1 MADRDPPPSDRV
13 LLVEGQDDKHVVLH
27 FCMRNKIGMR
37 NESMLA
43 FDISDKDGIDPL
55 LDSISPEIKV
65 SGRKSV
71 GILVDAND
79 EPANRWQSIGSRLQ
93 QFDLHLPE
101 APGPNGTV
109 LSAVSPAVPRIGIW
123 LWPDNQC
130 PGELEDFVKT
140 MIPSKDP
147 VWPRS
152 EAYIDCIPGSDR
164 KFLQGKEV
172 KAKIYAWLATTETP
186 GRMGTAIKARLL
198 DVDGP
203 LALKFADWLRRL
215 FA

>member
-1 MADRDPPPSDRV
+1 MVDRDLPPSDRV

-27 FCMRNKIGMR
+27 LCRR
-37 NESMLA
+37 NESMPT
-43 FDISDKDGIDPL
+43 FCIKDKDGIVQL

-65 SGRKSV
+65 SGRKSL

-79 EPANRWQSIGSRLQ
+79 EPANRWKVIRNRLQ
-93 QFDLHLPE
+93 RLDLHLPE
-101 APGPNGTV
+101 ESDLDGTI

-123 LWPDNQC
+123 LWPDNRY

-140 MIPSKDP
+140 LIPSEDP

-152 EAYIDCIPGSDR
+152 EEYIDRIPEPDR
-164 KFLQGKEV
+164 KFPPGKEM
-172 KAKIYAWLATTETP
+172 KARIYAWLATTETP
-186 GRMGTAIKARLL
+186 GRMGTAIGAQML

>member
-1 MADRDPPPSDRV
+1 MADRELPSSDRV

-27 FCMRNKIGMR
+27 LCRR
-37 NESMLA
+37 SESMPT
-43 FDISDKDGIDPL
+43 FCISDKDGIARL

-79 EPANRWQSIGSRLQ
+79 EPENRWKAIRSRFQ
-93 QFDLHLPE
+93 QLDLHLPE
-101 APGPNGTV
+101 EPEPNGTI
-109 LSAVSPAVPRIGIW
+109 LSAVPPAVPRIGIW

-130 PGELEDFVKT
+130 PGELEDFVKS

-152 EAYIDCIPGSDR
+152 EEYIDRIPEPDR
-164 KFLQGKEV
+164 KFLPGKEM
-172 KAKIYAWLATTETP
+172 KAKIYAWLATTKTP
-186 GRMGTAIKARLL
+186 GRMGTAIKAKML
-198 DVDGP
+198 DADGP
-203 LALKFADWLRRL
+203 LALKFTDWLRRL
-215 FA
+215 FT

>member
-1 MADRDPPPSDRV
+1 MTDQDLLPSGRK
-13 LLVEGQDDKHVVLH
+13 LLVEGQDDKHVVRHLCH
-27 FCMRNKIGMR
+27 RS
-37 NESMLA
+37 ESMPT
-43 FDISDKDGIDPL
+43 FCIEDKGGIVPL
-55 LDSISPEIKV
+55 LDSISLEIKAP
-65 SGRKSV
+65 GRKSL

-79 EPANRWQSIGSRLQ
+79 EPANRWQAVRDRLQ
-93 QFDLHLPE
+93 RLELHPPEEPEPDGTILP
-101 APGPNGTV
+101 
-109 LSAVSPAVPRIGIW
+109 AVSSNVPRIGVW
-123 LWPDNQC
+123 LWPDNRR

-152 EAYIDCIPGSDR
+152 EAYVDCIPEPDR
-164 KFLQGKEV
+164 KFPPSKEM
-172 KAKIYAWLATTETP
+172 KAKICAWLATAETP
-186 GRMGTAIKARLL
+186 GRRLGTAIGAKML

>member
-1 MADRDPPPSDRV
+1 MADRDLPPSDRV

-27 FCMRNKIGMR
+27 LCRR
-37 NESMLA
+37 NESMPA
-43 FDISDKDGIDPL
+43 FFISDKDGIDPL

-65 SGRKSV
+65 SGRKSL

-79 EPANRWQSIGSRLQ
+79 EPANRWKAVRSRLQ
-93 QFDLHLPE
+93 KFDLYLPE
-101 APGPNGTV
+101 EPDLDGTI
-109 LSAVSPAVPRIGIW
+109 LFAVSPAVPRLGIW

-130 PGELEDFVKT
+130 PGELEDFVQT

-152 EAYIDCIPGSDR
+152 EEYIDRIPEPDR
-164 KFLQGKEV
+164 KFPPGKEM
-172 KAKIYAWLATTETP
+172 KAKIYAWLATTETS
-186 GRMGTAIKARLL
+186 GRMGTAIGAQML

>member
-1 MADRDPPPSDRV
+1 MADRDLPPSDRV

-27 FCMRNKIGMR
+27 LRMRD
-37 NESMLA
+37 ESMPS
-43 FDISDKDGIDPL
+43 FDISDKDGIDRL
-55 LDSISPEIKV
+55 LDSVSPEIKAP
-65 SGRKSV
+65 GRKSV

-79 EPANRWQSIGSRLQ
+79 EPANRWKAIRSRLQ
-93 QFDLHLPE
+93 QFKLNRPLPE
-101 APGPNGTV
+101 EPEPDGTILCV
-109 LSAVSPAVPRIGIW
+109 VSPAVRIGIW
-123 LWPDNQC
+123 LWPDNRR
-130 PGELEDFVKT
+130 PGELEEFVKM

-152 EAYIDCIPGSDR
+152 EAYIDHIPKTDR
-164 KFLQGKEV
+164 KFPPGKEM

-186 GRMGTAIKARLL
+186 GRMGTAIKAQML

>member
-1 MADRDPPPSDRV
+1 MADRDLPPSDRV

-27 FCMRNKIGMR
+27 LRMRD
-37 NESMLA
+37 ESMPS
-43 FDISDKDGIDPL
+43 FDISDKDGIDQL
-55 LDSISPEIKV
+55 LDSVSPEIKAP
-65 SGRKSV
+65 GRKSV

-79 EPANRWQSIGSRLQ
+79 EPANRWKAVRSRLQ
-93 QFDLHLPE
+93 QLDLHLPE
-101 APGPNGTV
+101 EPEPNGTI
-109 LSAVSPAVPRIGIW
+109 LSAVPPAIPRIGIW

-130 PGELEDFVKT
+130 PGELEDFVQT

-152 EAYIDCIPGSDR
+152 EAYIDCIPGPDR
-164 KFLQGKEV
+164 KFLPGKEM

-186 GRMGTAIKARLL
+186 GRMGTAIKAQVL

>member
-1 MADRDPPPSDRV
+1 MP
-13 LLVEGQDDKHVVLH
+13 
-27 FCMRNKIGMR
+27 
-37 NESMLA
+37 A
-43 FDISDKDGIDPL
+43 FDISDKDGIDRL

-65 SGRKSV
+65 SGRKSL

-79 EPANRWQSIGSRLQ
+79 EPANRWKAVRSRLQ
-93 QFDLHLPE
+93 QLDLHPPEEPDPDGTILP
-101 APGPNGTV
+101 
-109 LSAVSPAVPRIGIW
+109 AVSPAVPRIGIW
-123 LWPDNQC
+123 LWPDNRHL
-130 PGELEDFVKT
+130 GELEDFVQT

-152 EAYIDCIPGSDR
+152 KAYIDRIPEPDR
-164 KFLQGKEV
+164 KFPPGKEM